1 MRRGAVL
8 AWISAL
14 AVLSACAGCASS
26 LALSQEA
33 PPSEPSADPPNV
45 VLVLT
50 DDMRYEEFEKVARFR
65 EFVREG
71 TFFERAY
78 VTNSMCCPSRST
90 ALTGRYSHNHG
101 VLSNKTRGS
110 VRGGYGAYKNLGTGA
125 HNLAVW
131 LQEEGY
137 ATSLYGKFMNGYG
150 MGNDRPPGGF
160 DRFTRATR
168 AGRTR
173 ISAARP
179 PGGSPTTTGNRCSW
193 RSGSGAR
200 TSRSGRPRRTAPPT
214 ATRR

>member
-1 MRRGAVL
+1 
-8 AWISAL
+8 
-14 AVLSACAGCASS
+14 
-26 LALSQEA
+26 
-33 PPSEPSADPPNV
+33 
-45 VLVLT
+45 
-50 DDMRYEEFEKVARFR
+50 MRYEEFEKVARFR
-65 EFVREG
+65 EFAREG

-101 VLSNKTRGS
+101 VLSNKTRGD
-110 VRGGYGAYKNLGTGA
+110 VRGGFGAYKNLGTGA

-150 MGNDRPPGGF
+150 RGNDTPPGGF
-160 DRFTRATR
+160 DRFYTSDE
-168 AGRTR
+168 GREAPVLGR
-173 ISAARP
+173 KAARWIAP
-179 PGGSPTTTGNRCSW
+179 TITGGRCSW

-214 ATRR
+214 ATTR